1 MEEVNMVPA
10 RMQIERILCPV
21 DYSDFSERAL
31 AQAVRLA
38 RWFEASV
45 TAAHVVPPAPWAA
58 SPDTGPYVTLPADL
72 LRARREDEA
81 QALERFVGPYR
92 GQGAAVHTRLL
103 DGDASRAIQATAE
116 DLPAD
121 LVVMGT
127 HGRGGFE
134 HLLLGSVTEKV
145 LRRATCPVLT
155 VGHARVAPTGGPLFR
170 RILCALDLTDSSS
183 RTLDMALSLA
193 EENMAQVALLHV
205 LEGVPGSSGPPRY
218 RALPE
223 VVRIRRELFKE
234 AEDRLRR
241 IVPDVAREF
250 CTVSERVEEGVAW
263 RELLKVAE
271 AREVDL
277 IVMGAHSRG
286 ALAHLFFGSTVSQ
299 VVRQAHCPVLV
310 VREIVAGP
318 RRQLKETSTAALSSQ
333 GNSL

>member
-1 MEEVNMVPA
+1 MVPE

-45 TAAHVVPPAPWAA
+45 TAVHVVPPAPWTA
-58 SPDTGPYVTLPADL
+58 SPDTVPYVTLPADL

-81 QALERFVGPYR
+81 QTLERFVGPHR
-92 GQGAAVHTRLL
+92 GQGAAVQTRLL
-103 DGDASRAIQATAE
+103 DGDTSRAIQATAV

-121 LVVMGT
+121 IVVMGT
-127 HGRGGFE
+127 HGRSGFE

-155 VGHARVAPTGGPLFR
+155 VGNASMTATGGPLFR
-170 RILCALDLTDSSS
+170 RILCALDLTEGSP

-193 EENMAQVALLHV
+193 EENMARVTLLHV
-205 LEGVPGSSGPPRY
+205 LEGVPGSAGPPRY

-223 VVRIRRELFKE
+223 VVRIRKELFKE
-234 AEDRLRR
+234 AEDRLRLV
-241 IVPDVAREF
+241 VPGVAREF
-250 CTVSERVEEGVAW
+250 CSVSERVEEGVAW
-263 RELLKVAE
+263 RELLRVAE
-271 AREVDL
+271 AREVDI

-286 ALAHLFFGSTVSQ
+286 ALTRVFFGSTVNH

-310 VREIVAGP
+310 VRETATGRLEPKEVSAAGV
-318 RRQLKETSTAALSSQ
+318 SHGTAL
-333 GNSL
+333 